1 MYKLKLNLPN
11 SSRDQVVELDGAGR
25 FANGRTRKVSDE
37 EAKKLEAFTH
47 MEGIELIEFE
57 DETAGSKPKDKNQD
71 APPVEVTDQSTD
83 DKSED
88 KKES

>member
-11 SSRDQVVELDGAGR
+11 SSRDQVVELDGVGR
-25 FANGRTRKVSDE
+25 FTNGRTRKVSDE
-37 EAKKLEAFTH
+37 EAEKLRAFTH
-47 MEGIELIEFE
+47 MEGIELIEVG
-57 DETAGSKPKDKNQD
+57 DETTGSKPEDKNQD
-71 APPVEVTDQSTD
+71 APPAEVTDQSTD

>member
-11 SSRDQVVELDGAGR
+11 SSRDQVVELDGVGR
-25 FANGRTRKVSDE
+25 FTNGRIRKVSDE
-37 EAKKLEAFTH
+37 EAKKLKAFTH
-47 MEGIELIEFE
+47 MEGIELIEVE
-57 DETAGSKPKDKNQD
+57 DDTTGSKPEDKNQD
-71 APPVEVTDQSTD
+71 APPAEVTDQSTD

>member
-11 SSRDQVVELDGAGR
+11 SSRDQVVELDGVGR
-25 FANGRTRKVSDE
+25 FVNGRARKVSDE

-57 DETAGSKPKDKNQD
+57 DETAGSKPKDD